1 MDDTILIYTTLIM
14 ALGSLVLSASNC
26 LFNKAKQKQSEPVI
40 KECKTPFYLDENGKL
55 CRNTKLQPR
64 NCKYTESFINTG
76 YDE

>member
-1 MDDTILIYTTLIM
+1 MENDILIYTTLLM
-14 ALGSLVLSASNC
+14 SLGALVLST
-26 LFNKAKQKQSEPVI
+26 LKYFKQQKQSDSVI
-40 KECKTPFYLDENGKL
+40 KEYKTPFYLDENGKL